1 MSTKNVREFIVA
13 WEDAQCENDRKELAE
28 DIWYDWFCS
37 DKSLYSRTKKIIRP
51 LKELLIRSKKVGE
64 LELSGKNCCPLA
76 GDLYDCFRFFD
87 ENDHFVCCVSFDS
100 CHAGT
105 KYSVMDK
112 NDNHFNTNDYKAMV
126 KKLAELL
133 DA

>member
-1 MSTKNVREFIVA
+1 MSKNVREFTIA
-13 WEDAQCENDRKELAE
+13 WEDAQCEDDRKELAE
-28 DIWYDWFCS
+28 SIWYDWFYR
-37 DKSLYSRTKKIIRP
+37 DKSLYSRTKKIIKP
-51 LKELLIRSKKVGE
+51 LKELLMRSKKVGE
-64 LELSGKNCCPLA
+64 MQFCPISGPI
-76 GDLYDCFRFFD
+76 YDCFRFFD

-105 KYSVMDK
+105 KYIVMDK
-112 NDNHFNTNDYKAMV
+112 NDNYFNTDDYSAMV

>member
-1 MSTKNVREFIVA
+1 MEIENVREFIIA
-13 WEDAQCENDRKELAE
+13 WEDAKCENDRRELAE
-28 DIWYDWFCS
+28 GIWYDWFCS
-37 DKSLYSRTKKIIRP
+37 DKSLYSRTKKIIKP

-64 LELSGKNCCPLA
+64 MDLRGKNCCPFA
-76 GDLYDCFRFFD
+76 GPLYDCFRFFD
-87 ENDHFVCCVSFDS
+87 KEVFVCCVSFDS
-100 CHAGT
+100 CHDGT

-112 NDNHFNTNDYKAMV
+112 DYNHFNTDDYSAMV

>member
-1 MSTKNVREFIVA
+1 MSIKNVREFIIA
-13 WEDAQCENDRKELAE
+13 WEDAQGDNDRRELAE
-28 DIWYDWFCS
+28 GIWYDWFCS
-37 DKSLYSRTKKIIRP
+37 DKSLYSRTKKIIKP

-64 LELSGKNCCPLA
+64 MDLSGKNCCPLA
-76 GDLYDCFRFFD
+76 GPLYDCFRFFD
-87 ENDHFVCCVSFDS
+87 KEDHFICCVSFDS

-112 NDNHFNTNDYKAMV
+112 DNNYFNSDGYGATV
-126 KKLAELL
+126 KKLVELL

>member
-1 MSTKNVREFIVA
+1 MSKNVREFTIA
-13 WEDAQCENDRKELAE
+13 WEDAQCEDDRKELAE
-28 DIWYDWFCS
+28 SIWYDWFCS
-37 DKSLYSRTKKIIRP
+37 DKSLYSRTKKIIKP
-51 LKELLIRSKKVGE
+51 LKELLMRSKKVSE
-64 LELSGKNCCPLA
+64 MQLSVIPGQKSVSGP
-76 GDLYDCFRFFD
+76 LYDCFRFFD
-87 ENDHFVCCVSFDS
+87 ENNHFVCCVSFDS

-112 NDNHFNTNDYKAMV
+112 NDNYFNTNNYSAMV

>member
-1 MSTKNVREFIVA
+1 MAIENVREFIIA
-13 WEDAQCENDRKELAE
+13 WEDAQSDSDRRELAE
-28 DIWYDWFCS
+28 GIWYDWFCS
-37 DKSLYSRTKKIIRP
+37 DKSLYSRTKKIIKP

-64 LELSGKNCCPLA
+64 MDLSGKNCCPLA
-76 GDLYDCFRFFD
+76 GPLYDCFRFFD
-87 ENDHFVCCVSFDS
+87 KEDHFVCCISFDS

-112 NDNHFNTNDYKAMV
+112 DNNHFNSDDYTATV
-126 KKLAELL
+126 KKLVELL